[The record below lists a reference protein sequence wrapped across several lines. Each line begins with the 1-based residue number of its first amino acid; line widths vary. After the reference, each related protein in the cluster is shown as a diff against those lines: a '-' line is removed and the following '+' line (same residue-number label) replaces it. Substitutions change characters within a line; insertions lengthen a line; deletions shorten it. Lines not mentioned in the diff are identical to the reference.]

1 MTDIRRIAYEA
12 LLLAEDDKSIR
23 TLSKD
28 VLDKYSYLSKTD
40 RSFIKRLIEGTIER
54 RITLDHVLDL
64 YSKVPSR
71 KMKKQIRTLLR
82 MGTYQLLYMD
92 GVTDFAAVDET
103 VKITK
108 KTGLYNLSGFVNG
121 VLRSISANK
130 DNITFPDPD
139 KEPVRF
145 LSIKYSCP
153 EWIVRKL
160 INEQGRENAE
170 TILALS
176 VSTRPV
182 TARINT
188 SRASVEEVGKLCP
201 GKISD
206 IYDKAIVLD
215 DYDNISSISAFSEG
229 LICIQDISSMI
240 AVAVAGIK
248 QGDTVL
254 DLCAAPGGKSLAA
267 ADLATAGTVYSFDVS
282 EDKIEKIRENIK
294 RCRFTNIETAVAD
307 ATVFL
312 EDREESADVVIADVP
327 CSGLGVMGRKNDIK
341 YNVTKE
347 SIDELVVLQKKIL
360 ANAAKYVKKG
370 GTLLFSTCTC
380 SASENEDNVE
390 FLIDECKLAPCDFYE
405 DLPKALQD
413 DTARRGYVQLYG
425 RDSLTDGFF
434 IAKFTK

>member
-1 MTDIRRIAYEA
+1 MTDVRRIAYEA
-12 LLLAEDDKSIR
+12 LLLAEDGKSIP

-92 GVTDFAAVDET
+92 TVTDFAAVDET
-103 VKITK
+103 VKIAK
-108 KTGLYNLSGFVNG
+108 KTGFYNLSGFVNG
-121 VLRSISANK
+121 VLRSISSNRDDIK
-130 DNITFPDPD
+130 MPDPD
-139 KEPVRF
+139 KEPVRY
-145 LSIKYSCP
+145 LCVKYSCP
-153 EWIVRKL
+153 EWIVEKL
-160 INEQGRENAE
+160 ISEQGRENAE
-170 TILALS
+170 TILGLS
-176 VSTRPV
+176 VSIRPV

-188 SRASVEEVGKLCP
+188 SRASVEEAKKLCP
-201 GKISD
+201 GKASD
-206 IYDKAIVLD
+206 VYDKAIVLD
-215 DYDNISSISAFSEG
+215 DYDNITSIRAFSEG

-240 AVAVAGIK
+240 AVSIAGIK
-248 QGDTVL
+248 QSDTVL

-267 ADLATAGTVYSFDVS
+267 ADLATDGIVYSFDVS

-307 ATVFL
+307 ATVFD
-312 EDREESADVVIADVP
+312 EDRAESADVVIADVP

-347 SIDELVVLQKKIL
+347 SIDELVILQRKIL
-360 ANAAKYVKKG
+360 INAAKYVKPG
-370 GTLLFSTCTC
+370 GVLLFCTCTC
-380 SASENEDNVE
+380 SVAENEDNVK
-390 FLIDECKLAPCDFYE
+390 FIIDESAPVILLDVLIGSHE
-405 DLPKALQD
+405 
-413 DTARRGYVQLYG
+413 R
-425 RDSLTDGFF
+425 
-434 IAKFTK
+434 I